1 MAKSK
6 HDKIILDLKNRV
18 QKNLEDIVL
27 NNYEYDLD
35 YFTHGEID
43 CAYVNKDRNYAYVFE
58 VKTNN
63 SLGAHRKARYQL
75 LRDIYFV
82 KYEYDIDNIWAF
94 YTHSKLNKYTV
105 NDIHLEFHYRSGSL
119 YDFCNYRIIE
129 LPDEFHKQF
138 MHRLADRV

>member
-58 VKTNN
+58 VKTND
-63 SLGAHRKARYQL
+63 SLSAHRKARYQL
-75 LRDIYFV
+75 LRDIYFIQLD
-82 KYEYDIDNIWAF
+82 YDINNIWCF
-94 YTHSKLNKYTV
+94 YSNPNKEVT
-105 NDIHLEFHYRSGSL
+105 NPENIHLEFNYFNGNL
-119 YDFCNYRIIE
+119 YDFHNNKIIE
-129 LPDEFHKQF
+129 LLDKFHKLF
-138 MHRLADRV
+138 IRRLADTV